1 MTPAQLRAARGLLRW
16 SQEDLASRAEVSVVS
31 IRTFEGE
38 KSIARKATLR
48 ALRTVLEAAGVEFIG
63 EAGVQLK
70 SPEAA

>member
-16 SQEDLASRAEVSVVS
+16 SQEDLASKAEVSVVS

-48 ALRTVLEAAGVEFIG
+48 ALRAVLESAGVEFLDDD
-63 EAGVQLK
+63 GVRLR
-70 SPEAA
+70 SSEAA